1 MSKSA
6 NKAPKPERKEA
17 ATYHTAV
24 FSGFGHYLREQKE
37 NGDVTLKDEH
47 QLSIQP
53 PRIDIIIIKK
63 NRDVKIERVWGRIFR
78 QHNII
83 EYKSPV
89 DRSPTL
95 DVFDKVVH
103 GYAGLY
109 ASQEKVKLT
118 DMTATIICPRK
129 PKKLLKTLE
138 NEFGYKILQKRDGI
152 YYIIHDGV
160 AVEKTLAIQ
169 IIVSPELPDSEFFLK
184 YLRRGIDSETAR
196 EVLWIFNQGGE
207 SLEYLGPWVDVMFLA
222 NNDILTMESK
232 NMKKMRGFEKFVVS
246 CMEDDESFMA
256 DYRQKVRLEGEQ
268 KGEQKGMAQIL
279 EYLKSGHTVEEA
291 EKMFALQ

>member
-1 MSKSA
+1 MPKSA
-6 NKAPKPERKEA
+6 NKAPETKRKET

-37 NGDVTLKDEH
+37 NGDLTLKDEH

-63 NRDVKIERVWGRIFR
+63 NRDIKIERVWGRIFR
-78 QHNII
+78 THNII
-83 EYKSPV
+83 EYKSPS
-89 DRSPTL
+89 DKSPTL
-95 DVFDKVVH
+95 AVFNKVVH

-129 PKKLLKTLE
+129 PKKLLKILE
-138 NEFGYKILQKRDGI
+138 NEFGYKILHKGGGI

-160 AVEKTLAIQ
+160 AMEKTLAIQ
-169 IIVSPELPDSEFFLK
+169 IVVSPELPDSEFFLK
-184 YLRRGIDSETAR
+184 YLRRGIDRETAR
-196 EVLWIFNQGGE
+196 KVCWIVNQGWK
-207 SLEYLGPWVDVMFLA
+207 SLEYLEPWVDVMFLT
-222 NNDILTMESK
+222 NNDILTKEGE
-232 NMKKMRGFEKFVVS
+232 NMKKRKGLEAAITHW
-246 CMEDDESFMA
+246 MEDDESFMA

-268 KGEQKGMAQIL
+268 KGMAQIL
-279 EYLKSGHTVEEA
+279 KYLESGHSIEEA
-291 EKMFALQ
+291 KKQFAFQ